1 MQLPNLLRSR
11 PNLFT
16 LSHQT
21 FCVLQELKTEIEST
35 IEQAFN
41 ILQGDISAPP
51 DLELRHRY
59 LGPGC
64 DKPHEERFFILD
76 A

>member
-1 MQLPNLLRSR
+1 MWVGIN
-11 PNLFT
+11 NHLFI
-16 LSHQT
+16 
-21 FCVLQELKTEIEST
+21 LQEIKSEIEST
-35 IEQAFN
+35 IEQAYI

-51 DLELRHRY
+51 DLELRRRY

-64 DKPHEERFFILD
+64 DKPQEERFFILD